1 LLSKLLTM
9 AVILI
14 KSSGK
19 EVPYNTKTA
28 IMFERAI
35 KSGDAE
41 IIGEFEAVEKKKELP
56 LEVAEVADVKEVE
69 VAEVEE
75 VEEKPK
81 RGRKKKT
88 EI

>member
-28 IMFERAI
+28 SMFERAI

-41 IIGEFEAVEKKKELP
+41 IIGEFEAVEKKKELQ
-56 LEVAEVADVKEVE
+56 LELAEVADVEVE
-69 VAEVEE
+69 PVTEV
-75 VEEKPK
+75 EKPK

>member
-56 LEVAEVADVKEVE
+56 LEVAEVADVEVE
-69 VAEVEE
+69 PEAEV
-75 VEEKPK
+75 EKPK

>member
-1 LLSKLLTM
+1 M

-28 IMFERAI
+28 SMFERAI

-41 IIGEFEAVEKKKELP
+41 IIGEFEAVEKKKEP
-56 LEVAEVADVKEVE
+56 QLELAEVADVEVE
-69 VAEVEE
+69 PVTEV
-75 VEEKPK
+75 EKPK

>member
-28 IMFERAI
+28 SMFERAI

-41 IIGEFEAVEKKKELP
+41 IIGEFEAVEKKKEP
-56 LEVAEVADVKEVE
+56 QLELAEVADVEVE
-69 VAEVEE
+69 PVTEV
-75 VEEKPK
+75 EKPK

>member
-1 LLSKLLTM
+1 M

-69 VAEVEE
+69 PEAEV
-75 VEEKPK
+75 EKPK

>member
-28 IMFERAI
+28 SMFERAI

-41 IIGEFEAVEKKKELP
+41 IIGEFEAVEKKKEP
-56 LEVAEVADVKEVE
+56 QVEVAEVADVKVDPL
-69 VAEVEE
+69 AEFEP